1 MISSIQDAR
10 AHSAIYYY
18 TGRPC
23 KYGHFSP
30 RFTANRACVICDAI
44 GKRLATPDQRE
55 RRRALQ
61 KKYDEKRKA
70 RKRRAAKKSYEKRKE
85 IVTLRQQANPN
96 FSRTRRA
103 ASRQYRSALRKGM
116 VWRDQIDIQDR
127 IDQIYEKAKR
137 LRREGHDMVV
147 DHIIPISNDLVCG
160 LHVPWNMQ
168 ILTRVENSAKNNK
181 FDPADFEWSKK
192 SRQKA
197 AKEEEESMN
206 SPPEC
211 PKTA

>member
-23 KYGHFSP
+23 KYGHLSP
-30 RFTANRACVICDAI
+30 RFTANRACVICDTI
-44 GKRLATPDQRE
+44 VKRLATPERKR

-61 KKYDEKRKA
+61 NEYDQKRKL
-70 RKRRAAKKSYEKRKE
+70 RKRQAAKKYYQSRKE
-85 IVTLRQQANPN
+85 IISLRQQANPN
-96 FSRTRRA
+96 FCRARRA

-116 VWRDQIDIQDR
+116 VWRDQIDIQNR
-127 IDQIYEKAKR
+127 IDHIYEEAKR

-168 ILTRVENSAKNNK
+168 ILTRVENSKKNNR
-181 FDPADFEWSKK
+181 FNPDDFEWAKK
-192 SRQKA
+192 SRPKA

-206 SPPEC
+206 SRPEC
-211 PKTA
+211 LKNA